1 MNQDEEAENKLDI
14 PDESLTEIAEHCPT
28 LNDQERRYVYHR
40 ISGNNPVNSYKAAGY
55 KGSSWKSVETRPKI
69 REAIAKMVEVVEPEH
84 RITQKTIIG
93 ILMEATEIART
104 KEQPHNLIAA
114 ARTLAE
120 VTGHMAAQKVE
131 MQQKIES
138 NVNHK
143 HEVKALMQFDKG
155 ILEQFLNITRT
166 LPSPEKV
173 AIDAE
178 FEEVKH

>member
-40 ISGNNPVNSYKAAGY
+40 ISGSNPVNAYRAAGY
-55 KGSSWKSVETRPKI
+55 KGSSWKSVETRPKM
-69 REAIAKMVEVVEPEH
+69 REAIAKMVEIVEPEH

-93 ILMEATEIART
+93 ILMEATEIARGRD
-104 KEQPHNLIAA
+104 QAHNMIAA

-120 VTGHMAAQKVE
+120 VTGNLAASKIE

-138 NVNHK
+138 KTTHTHQLKMPDISKELLERFLSLDRVLPNPA
-143 HEVKALMQFDKG
+143 KAVIEG
-155 ILEQFLNITRT
+155 EY
-166 LPSPEKV
+166 
-173 AIDAE
+173 
-178 FEEVKH
+178 EEVKR